1 MTFTQFILTKYPL
14 CKDVDFNS
22 IHTTWGEVLKL
33 HEEYL
38 KAQKGIVTKPL
49 NQLKDLG

>member
-1 MTFTQFILTKYPL
+1 MTFTQFLLTKYPL
-14 CKDVDFNS
+14 YKDVDFNS

-38 KAQKGIVTKPL
+38 KAQKGTKPL